1 MQIALKKEEKKKKK
15 KKKET
20 NIMYIYY
27 LIVNDIFIKQSR
39 ISRSISRIG
48 GKRCLLY
55 LYFEIYD
62 IAESLENTNTVI
74 LVQTPGNVIQW
85 NERGLK

>member
-1 MQIALKKEEKKKKK
+1 MQIALKKKKK

-48 GKRCLLY
+48 GKRCSLY

-62 IAESLENTNTVI
+62 IAESLGNTNTVI

>member
-1 MQIALKKEEKKKKK
+1 MQIALKKEEK

-39 ISRSISRIG
+39 ISRSISRTG

>member
-1 MQIALKKEEKKKKK
+1 MQIALKKERKKKRKQ
-15 KKKET
+15 T
-20 NIMYIYY
+20 LSVYIYY

>member
-1 MQIALKKEEKKKKK
+1 MQIALKKEEE